1 MIMKAIY
8 TINGEDF
15 RDFGVIV
22 HSVEG
27 LFDNLEMVDMEIQDN
42 PGQHGSIA
50 DLSGIRYQSRK
61 ISLGL
66 YFYTPGEAARDR
78 RAAFMAEFIGT
89 TPKRL
94 ERTEGD
100 EIRFWDVI
108 PANGSTLTSIRTRL
122 EDFTL
127 KLIELAPI
135 KEVYRASGSSVSFT
149 LAPKTAG
156 QTQQPVLISWG
167 DGTFSDHCRS
177 GEFTKT
183 YTDGSTT
190 HYVILSGVMDEVTI
204 TTQQTRLYGV
214 RY

>member
-8 TINGEDF
+8 KINGKDF

-27 LFDNLEMVDMEIQDN
+27 LFDNLEMKDTEVVDN
-42 PGQHGSIA
+42 PGQHGSLA
-50 DLSGIRYQSRK
+50 DLSGIRYQSRE

-66 YFYTPGEAARDR
+66 YFYTPGETARDK

-100 EIRFWDVI
+100 KMRFWDVI
-108 PANGSTLTSIRTRL
+108 PANGSSLTSIKTRL

-135 KEVYRASGSSVSFT
+135 KEVYVASGSSVSFT
-149 LAPKTAG
+149 LAPTVSEE
-156 QTQQPVLISWG
+156 TQQPVCISWG
-167 DGTFSDHCRS
+167 DGSFSDNCRNGS
-177 GEFTKT
+177 VSKV
-183 YTDGSTT
+183 YTDGKTT
-190 HYVILSGVMDEVTI
+190 HHVILSGVMEEVTV
-204 TTQQTRLYGV
+204 TTSHTKLYEV
-214 RY
+214 KY